1 MAKTAKKLKIIP
13 LGGVGEI
20 GKNMTVIEYG
30 SDIIIVDCGMSFPD
44 EEMPGID
51 VVIPDMTYIEKN
63 AANVRGILITHGHED
78 HIGAVP
84 YALQKLNVPVYA
96 TKLTIA
102 LIEQK
107 LTEIKVDHA
116 DLNCVSPG
124 DTIRLGCFSVEFIKT
139 SHSIAGAC
147 ALAINTPIGTLIHTG
162 DFKVDYTPI
171 DGEPIDIAR
180 LAYYGSRGVL
190 ALMSDSTNVENEGH
204 TPSERGIGKTFEHC
218 FDKAKGRVIVATFA
232 SNIYRIQQIADV
244 AISFGRVVCF
254 QGRSMVKIAEI
265 AKELGYLQLPDESVV
280 EVEVGQLKKYRD
292 DQICVITTGSQGEPM
307 SGLFR
312 MANSSHK
319 VNVGKGDMVIISASS
334 IPGNEKSVGRV
345 INQLYQHGAKVIYER
360 MADVHVSGHACKEE
374 LKLMLTL
381 TKPKF
386 FIPVHGEAR
395 HLYQH
400 KELAEELGIPEEDI
414 FVTEIGDVVEL
425 TRNKGRIAGSVTAG
439 SVMVDGSGVGDIG
452 NVVLRDRKLLSE
464 DGIFTVVITLN
475 KQTGALLAQPEI
487 LSRGFVYEKNSE
499 ELLKET
505 RELVK
510 AKAAQ
515 FEKNHR
521 SSWSSIKNDI
531 RNSIKNYLY
540 ERTKRRPMVMPII
553 IEI

>member
-51 VVIPDMTYIEKN
+51 VIIPDMTYIEKN

-218 FDKAKGRVIVATFA
+218 FDKAKGRVVVATFA

-265 AKELGYLQLPDESVV
+265 AKELGYLQLPDESV
-280 EVEVGQLKKYRD
+280 VEVGQLKKYRD

-510 AKAAQ
+510 VKAAQ

>member
-51 VVIPDMTYIEKN
+51 VVIPDMSYIEKN

-280 EVEVGQLKKYRD
+280 EVGQLKKYRD

-400 KELAEELGIPEEDI
+400 KELAEELGIPEENI

>member
-1 MAKTAKKLKIIP
+1 
-13 LGGVGEI
+13 
-20 GKNMTVIEYG
+20 MTVIEYG

-139 SHSIAGAC
+139 SQSIAGAC

-218 FDKAKGRVIVATFA
+218 FDKAKGRVVVATFA

-265 AKELGYLQLPDESVV
+265 AKELGYLQLPDESV
-280 EVEVGQLKKYRD
+280 VEVGQLKKYRD

>member
-1 MAKTAKKLKIIP
+1 MAKAAKKLKIIP

-280 EVEVGQLKKYRD
+280 EVGQLKKYRD
-292 DQICVITTGSQGEPM
+292 DQICVMTTGSQGEPM

-400 KELAEELGIPEEDI
+400 KELAEELGIPEENI

>member
-280 EVEVGQLKKYRD
+280 EGGQLKKYRD

>member
-218 FDKAKGRVIVATFA
+218 FDKAKGRVVVATFA

-265 AKELGYLQLPDESVV
+265 AKELGYLQLPDESV
-280 EVEVGQLKKYRD
+280 VEVGQLKKYRD

-464 DGIFTVVITLN
+464 DGIFTVVITHN

>member
-190 ALMSDSTNVENEGH
+190 A
-204 TPSERGIGKTFEHC
+204 
-218 FDKAKGRVIVATFA
+218 ATA
-232 SNIYRIQQIADV
+232 
-244 AISFGRVVCF
+244 
-254 QGRSMVKIAEI
+254 
-265 AKELGYLQLPDESVV
+265 P
-280 EVEVGQLKKYRD
+280 
-292 DQICVITTGSQGEPM
+292 T
-307 SGLFR
+307 
-312 MANSSHK
+312 
-319 VNVGKGDMVIISASS
+319 
-334 IPGNEKSVGRV
+334 
-345 INQLYQHGAKVIYER
+345 
-360 MADVHVSGHACKEE
+360 
-374 LKLMLTL
+374 
-381 TKPKF
+381 
-386 FIPVHGEAR
+386 
-395 HLYQH
+395 
-400 KELAEELGIPEEDI
+400 
-414 FVTEIGDVVEL
+414 
-425 TRNKGRIAGSVTAG
+425 
-439 SVMVDGSGVGDIG
+439 
-452 NVVLRDRKLLSE
+452 
-464 DGIFTVVITLN
+464 
-475 KQTGALLAQPEI
+475 
-487 LSRGFVYEKNSE
+487 
-499 ELLKET
+499 
-505 RELVK
+505 
-510 AKAAQ
+510 
-515 FEKNHR
+515 
-521 SSWSSIKNDI
+521 W
-531 RNSIKNYLY
+531 
-540 ERTKRRPMVMPII
+540 RTKDIHPLNGV
-553 IEI
+553 